1 MFICA
6 LNFLLLSKYNKLLS
20 CCQIPSW
27 ICCNL
32 EGNSQDASH
41 DEYISSSVE
50 MDVLDGTIE
59 EIDGVRFCDGEP
71 IANIPLLCVSIKFFS
86 ICTYLVTLHF
96 KWTQALRMPQPL

>member
-1 MFICA
+1 MFICD
-6 LNFLLLSKYNKLLS
+6 LNSLLLSKYNKLLS

-41 DEYISSSVE
+41 DEYICSSVE

-59 EIDGVRFCDGEP
+59 EIDGGRFCDGEAYCKYP
-71 IANIPLLCVSIKFFS
+71 IAPCF
-86 ICTYLVTLHF
+86 Y
-96 KWTQALRMPQPL
+96 